1 MENSV
6 LRKTF
11 ALLLFSVS
19 HPSEFVIQN
28 GPMIIGILFGG
39 MEVEGEGTGYLYF
52 FSYGVSSVLP
62 AVTLPGTEF
71 VTITDLRKR
80 AVAGVFGD
88 GTP

>member
-6 LRKTF
+6 LCF
-11 ALLLFSVS
+11 ASVFPFS
-19 HPSEFVIQN
+19 PSEFVIQN
-28 GPMIIGILFGG
+28 GPMTIGILFGG
-39 MEVEGEGTGYLYF
+39 MEVEEQGAEYLYF
-52 FSYGVSSVLP
+52 SSYGVSSVLP